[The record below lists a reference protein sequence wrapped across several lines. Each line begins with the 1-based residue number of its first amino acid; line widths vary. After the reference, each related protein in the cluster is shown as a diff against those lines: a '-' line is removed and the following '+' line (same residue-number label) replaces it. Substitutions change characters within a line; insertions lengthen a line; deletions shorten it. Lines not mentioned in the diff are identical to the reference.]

1 MATSTTIAAPEETPV
16 GEPVLTL
23 GKHVPNLVMVWDSES
38 TKKPEFRVQL
48 EIELDPE
55 MARAVQEALWPKQ
68 GRTAQ
73 SLEEARKLVCGKIPA
88 VASDTFKKIVLEAF
102 QDQPEHR
109 HKAGVSKE
117 ADAPVLTLGK
127 HVPNLVMVWDSES
140 AKKPEFRIQL
150 EVELDLKTAHAI
162 HKALWPEPGR
172 TLQSLEEAR
181 QLVCGKIPA
190 VASDTFKKI
199 VLDAFQDQPEH
210 RQKHR

>member
-48 EIELDPE
+48 EIELDPAT
-55 MARAVQEALWPKQ
+55 ARAVHKALWPKQ
-68 GRTAQ
+68 GRTVQ
-73 SLEEARKLVCGKIPA
+73 SLEDAQKLVCDKIPA
-88 VASDTFKKIVLEAF
+88 VASDTFKKIVVAAF
-102 QDQPEHR
+102 ADQPEHR
-109 HKAGVSKE
+109 HKAGVSKQ
-117 ADAPVLTLGK
+117 ADGPVLTLGK

-162 HKALWPEPGR
+162 HKELWPEPGR
-172 TLQSLEEAR
+172 TLQSLEKAR
-181 QLVCGKIPA
+181 ELVRGKIPA
-190 VASDTFKKI
+190 VASDTFKKT
-199 VLDAFQDQPEH
+199 VMAAFDDQPEH
-210 RQKHR
+210 RLRRR